1 MKKKNLVILQ
11 LNRNICIN
19 DIVENE
25 VLKNNIELSIDN
37 KSKDIITEFDDQ
49 ILAKVKDHAEIWFP
63 GKDLGNTYFEN
74 ALMNSL
80 KPIKKDKTFKFNAK
94 TIKEPQ
100 SI

>member
-1 MKKKNLVILQ
+1 MDDSKYFVSINYIENEKKEPVILQ

-49 ILAKVKDHAEIWFP
+49 ILAKVKSFII
-63 GKDLGNTYFEN
+63 N
-74 ALMNSL
+74 MV
-80 KPIKKDKTFKFNAK
+80 
-94 TIKEPQ
+94 
-100 SI
+100 